1 MEMRNSKQFTL
12 LSYVTQGRKKTP
24 AIMVSINWTFTG
36 AVLNFNGRLV
46 VIHRDK
52 VVCPFSRGGGT
63 LMSHVC
69 MMAYV
74 SLQMR
79 VTASSV
85 GFCRLMMREDDN
97 KFDPCHL
104 QPAKSATLNS
114 ANSQKFV
121 TNQLFSLPSSSLIL
135 EPLLRFFR
143 PLSDH
148 LLFSYIGFNLLL
160 FANIGERNIGR
171 VANCRVS

>member
-1 MEMRNSKQFTL
+1 
-12 LSYVTQGRKKTP
+12 
-24 AIMVSINWTFTG
+24 MVSINWTFTG

-52 VVCPFSRGGGT
+52 VVGPFSRGGGT
-63 LMSHVC
+63 RMSHVC
-69 MMAYV
+69 TMAYV

-85 GFCRLMMREDDN
+85 GFCRLMMHEDDN

-135 EPLLRFFR
+135 GTPFAVFPASFR
-143 PLSDH
+143 PSAVFLYRLQLASFCKH
-148 LLFSYIGFNLLL
+148 RRKEHWPCCEL
-160 FANIGERNIGR
+160 
-171 VANCRVS
+171 